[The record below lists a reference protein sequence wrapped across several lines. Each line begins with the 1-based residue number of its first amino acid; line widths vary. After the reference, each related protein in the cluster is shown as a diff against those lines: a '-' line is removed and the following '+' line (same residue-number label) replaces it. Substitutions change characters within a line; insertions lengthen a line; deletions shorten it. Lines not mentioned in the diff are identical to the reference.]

1 MTKKPT
7 VKSISDFASSKGG
20 KLLSTK
26 YIDNNRDLGWEC
38 SKGHLWLAKWKN
50 IRNGTWCP
58 ICDTEDSKCKIET
71 LQAHAISKGDLLLS
85 TEYDKAKK
93 LLSWLCDKGHCWS
106 ANWNN
111 ISTGRWCPE
120 CSRFKTEL
128 TCKTLLEAK
137 LDIIFKKTRF
147 KYNNTMYEFDGYNE
161 EHKIAFEYHGI
172 QHYEYPNYWHKT
184 EKDFKAAQQRDKNK
198 EQYCKENSIT
208 LLVIPYTE
216 EKELPLFISRNLIF
230 NYQKSL

>member
-7 VKSISDFASSKGG
+7 VKSISDFASSKGS

-38 SKGHLWLAKWKN
+38 SKGHLWLAKW
-50 IRNGTWCP
+50 
-58 ICDTEDSKCKIET
+58 
-71 LQAHAISKGDLLLS
+71 
-85 TEYDKAKK
+85 
-93 LLSWLCDKGHCWS
+93 
-106 ANWNN
+106 NN
-111 ISTGRWCPE
+111 ISKGRWCPE

-137 LDIIFKKTRF
+137 LDIVFKKTRF
-147 KYNNTMYEFDGYNE
+147 KYNNTIYEFDGYNE

-216 EKELPLFISRNLIF
+216 EKEIPLFISRNLIF